1 MRLCLLLS
9 KPEIIKQMQLE
20 KDKNKSDNFIDI
32 DNDTSDDM
40 TSIKYKKD
48 VRNILTQLARKKA
61 TKDES
66 QLYLSA

>member
-1 MRLCLLLS
+1 
-9 KPEIIKQMQLE
+9 MQLE